1 MEQKFAP
8 SLMAMDLMNVQKQIE
23 GLNPY
28 AYYYHVDVIDWHYAR
43 NMCLSP
49 EFIGQLRRITTTPLD
64 VHLMV
69 KDLGMEI
76 IEAVADA
83 GADIISLPQEEIGK
97 NAFKYISY
105 IKGRGKKFGVVLDPA
120 TPLSVLQY
128 YLKDI
133 DLLTFMG
140 VTPGFARQSLIEP
153 VLDKIREAHA
163 LREKMGYTFETQ
175 IDGGCH
181 KATMKK
187 VSETGVNIIIMGA
200 TCLFSQDRDMGVAW
214 RKMIAD
220 YEEWTH
226 EG

>member
-8 SLMAMDLMNVQKQIE
+8 SLMAMDLMNVQEQIE

-28 AYYYHVDVIDWHYAR
+28 AYYYHVDLIDWHYAR

-49 EFIGQLRRITTTPLD
+49 EFIGQLRKITNTPLD
-64 VHLMV
+64 VHIMV

-76 IEAVADA
+76 IEAVSEA
-83 GADIISLPQEEIGK
+83 GADIISLPQEEMGK
-97 NAFKYISY
+97 NVFKYISY
-105 IKGRGKKFGVVLDPA
+105 IKGQGKKFGVVLGPA
-120 TPLSVLQY
+120 TSLSELQY

-140 VTPGFARQSLIEP
+140 VTPGFARQNLIEP
-153 VLDKIREAHA
+153 VLEKIREAHA

-187 VSETGVNIIIMGA
+187 VSETGVDIIIMGA
-200 TCLFSQDRDMGVAW
+200 TCLFSQDHDMGIAW
-214 RKMIAD
+214 KKMLTD
-220 YEEWTH
+220 YEEWIH
-226 EG
+226 E

>member
-120 TPLSVLQY
+120 TPC
-128 YLKDI
+128 
-133 DLLTFMG
+133 LLYTSRPAG
-140 VTPGFARQSLIEP
+140 GRKRRKGDGDAR
-153 VLDKIREAHA
+153 HA
-163 LREKMGYTFETQ
+163 LSILLKNVTHIRRNIWNITKNVHIRREIYVQ
-175 IDGGCH
+175 
-181 KATMKK
+181 
-187 VSETGVNIIIMGA
+187 
-200 TCLFSQDRDMGVAW
+200 FS
-214 RKMIAD
+214 
-220 YEEWTH
+220 
-226 EG
+226 